1 MPVRRSALEKLLSFV
16 NKSLNSSVGRK
27 LVKLVTGSSAYKL
40 LMSEINRLREIKL
53 EEKVRSMPLP
63 NHIAIIMDGNRRY
76 AAEKG
81 ISKEEGYK
89 LGSEKLREVIDWC
102 ISLGI
107 KVVTVY
113 AFSTENFKRDMEEVN
128 YLLDLCSKE
137 LDRASTDPKIHQNEI
152 KVNVIGHFDLLPED
166 IRKKAKNLMEATK
179 NYSKYVLNVA
189 LAYGGRQ
196 EIVDAITKIARDVK
210 EGKLDPKDINEE
222 TVSSY
227 LYTKGLPDPDLVLR
241 TSGEERIS
249 NFLLWQLAYSELYF
263 SDVYWPAFRKK
274 DFLEAIYTYQQ
285 RKRRFGK

>member
-40 LMSEINRLREIKL
+40 LISEINRLREIKL

-76 AAEKG
+76 AVEKG

-89 LGSEKLREVIDWC
+89 LGSEKLREVLDWC

-113 AFSTENFKRDMEEVN
+113 AFSTENFKRDRKEVN
-128 YLLDLCSKE
+128 YLLDLCSEE
-137 LDRASTDPKIHQNEI
+137 LDRALADPNIHQNEV

-210 EGKLDPKDINEE
+210 EGKLDPKDINL
-222 TVSSY
+222 S
-227 LYTKGLPDPDLVLR
+227 L
-241 TSGEERIS
+241 IH
-249 NFLLWQLAYSELYF
+249 
-263 SDVYWPAFRKK
+263 
-274 DFLEAIYTYQQ
+274 I
-285 RKRRFGK
+285 